1 MAIDWEKAQQ
11 DYIRD
16 KNQTAESIAEKY
28 GVPSGTVRTR
38 MHKEQWG
45 KKRKKFNEK
54 KNAKRLQLLADSDA
68 ARVNKLDRILD
79 NILDGVKR
87 ETDSLSS
94 PDPDRLEAYKCAAQ
108 TMEIISRRFGIKSE
122 ADRKAQE
129 AKLNELAARTAMLKA
144 QTEAIKQQ
152 TTTVETKECGV
163 ILMPP
168 IMDSEDAG
176 E

>member
-1 MAIDWEKAQQ
+1 MAVDWDKIEQE
-11 DYIRD
+11 YIRD
-16 KNQTAESIAEKY
+16 ASQTIASLSKKYNIPNSTVRDRMNRGEWSKKRVKYAEKK
-28 GVPSGTVRTR
+28 S
-38 MHKEQWG
+38 K
-45 KKRKKFNEK
+45 
-54 KNAKRLQLLADSDA
+54 KRLQLLADSDA
-68 ARVNKLDRILD
+68 ARVSKVDRILD

-152 TTTVETKECGV
+152 GHTEPVQVV
-163 ILMPP
+163 ISGDDDGGL
-168 IMDSEDAG
+168 SG
-176 E
+176 